1 MSAEYD
7 FQAVRRG
14 AAPILPENGISGF
27 SLAIVIGVLAFLAGI
42 AMTGF
47 FAVDTAVRGWS
58 GELTGTVTIQVRGAS
73 TADIETAAGEVLAI
87 LQETEGL
94 SNITRVTEDAS
105 MELLEPWIGRDI
117 LPEDLPLP
125 ALYTAEVTPELRQN
139 LAPLR
144 TQLAD
149 EVEGA
154 SLNDHGAWTDQLV
167 KSARRVRGLAFV
179 AFVLVVAAA
188 ASVIVFA
195 ARAGLTAHRNIVE
208 VLHLVGATDGFIA
221 SQIGRRYLVL
231 GTLGGAG
238 GAIGAVVA
246 TKFLAVVTEDAGGF
260 LPSFSIGMETALWL
274 LVIPVLLG
282 GLATVSARIAVLQT
296 LRQGSFTV

>member
-1 MSAEYD
+1 MSSSYD
-7 FQAVRRG
+7 VHALRRG

-58 GELTGTVTIQVRGAS
+58 GELTGTITIQVRGAS
-73 TADIETAAGEVLAI
+73 SADIETSAGQVLEI
-87 LQETEGL
+87 LQDTDGL
-94 SNITRVTEDAS
+94 ANTTRLSKDAT
-105 MELLEPWIGRDI
+105 MDLLRPWIGTDV
-117 LPEDLPLP
+117 LPDDLPLP
-125 ALYTAEVTPELRQN
+125 ALYTAEVTPELRQD

-144 TQLAD
+144 RRLAD
-149 EVEGA
+149 TTDGA

-167 KSARRVRGLAFV
+167 RSARRVRGLAFV
-179 AFVLVVAAA
+179 AFVLVIAAA

-238 GAIGAVVA
+238 GAVGAVIA